1 MILGLIL
8 FGLGGYMYLQAIKLE
23 TIGADGLSVYN
34 WIVGSIDMVLASL
47 LFLGG
52 SV

>member
-8 FGLGGYMYLQAIKLE
+8 FGLGGYMYLQAIKLD
-23 TIGADGLSVYN
+23 TIGANRLSMYN
-34 WIVGSIDMVLASL
+34 WVVGSMDMVIASL

-52 SV
+52 GV